1 MTDDRELADLLGEAP
16 RTPDPAFRFDV
27 LTHVGLRARRR
38 AALERAITQVLTFTA
53 IGLAFPAARGLGITW
68 HALQPIAL
76 AAGVIGFAYLLAVL
90 TIQGPKPLLARS
102 RALLRVF

>member
-38 AALERAITQVLTFTA
+38 AALEKAITQVLAFTA
-53 IGLAFPAARGLGITW
+53 IGLIVPAAQAWGLTW
-68 HALQPIAL
+68 QTLQPFAL
-76 AAGVIGFAYLLAVL
+76 LAGVLGVAYLFASL

-102 RALLRVF
+102 RALLRAI